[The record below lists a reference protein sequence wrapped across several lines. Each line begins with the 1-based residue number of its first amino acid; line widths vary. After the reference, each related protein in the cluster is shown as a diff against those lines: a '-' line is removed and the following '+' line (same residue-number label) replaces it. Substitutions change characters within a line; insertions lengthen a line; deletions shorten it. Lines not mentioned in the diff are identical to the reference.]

1 MNLANF
7 LTVLRFICV
16 PVFIVLYINDS
27 KISLIIFLIAGITDV
42 LDGFIARKFNITTK
56 IGAIL
61 DPLADKFLVF
71 SAYLLFYISS
81 VIKPWI
87 FFFIIGRDI
96 AILTGWIIKYL
107 ITGKKDIKPSIFGK
121 LTTFLEIATAI
132 VILTGFVDTSIG
144 NILLYTMVVFIVL
157 SGIDYLIQ
165 ATKT

>member
-7 LTVLRFICV
+7 LTVLRFICI
-16 PVFIVLYINDS
+16 PIFIILYINDS

-42 LDGFIARKFNITTK
+42 LDGFVARKFNIETK

-61 DPLADKFLVF
+61 DPIADKFLVF
-71 SAYLLFYISS
+71 SVYLLFYISS

-96 AILTGWIIKYL
+96 AILSGWIIRYL

-121 LTTFLEIATAI
+121 FTTFFEVSTAI
-132 VILTGFVDTSIG
+132 VILTGFANSLVG
-144 NILLYTMVVFIVL
+144 NILLSIMVLFIIL
-157 SGIDYLIQ
+157 SAIDYLIQ
-165 ATKT
+165 GFTT